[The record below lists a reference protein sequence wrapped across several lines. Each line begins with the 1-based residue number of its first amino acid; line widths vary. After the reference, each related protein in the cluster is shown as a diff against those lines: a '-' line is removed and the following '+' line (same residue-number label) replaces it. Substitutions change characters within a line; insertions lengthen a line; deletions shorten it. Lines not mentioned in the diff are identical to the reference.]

1 MGITAAGVGAA
12 ASVASAGA
20 SIGGQI
26 AGAGKSAGGAQQNQ
40 YLQAL
45 QMNQNIARTDPFV
58 TAGQIAVQ
66 QLPGAVGVPMDLS
79 GQPRVG
85 DMPQFSWN
93 PTMAGL
99 EQTPGYQFTL
109 QQGLQATQSNAAA
122 RGLGVSGAALQGAA
136 NYATGLASATYNQQ
150 LTNAINQYN
159 AKLAGF
165 TAGQG
170 AYQNQFNDYW
180 SNQQNRF
187 NQLQNIASLGANSAT
202 GLGTQTTQSGTNIGN
217 AAQAAGQYQGAG
229 LANAGNALAG
239 TINSPAVQNLLTGG
253 GTGANNQSVTGGGIF
268 NSFSGIGPYAG
279 GYGSY
284 YQPPSGYSA
293 TNDPSF
299 GPGASQ
305 PTQYY
310 NPITWAKS

>member
-1 MGITAAGVGAA
+1 MGLGVAGTAAAIGAA
-12 ASVASAGA
+12 GSVASAGMNL
-20 SIGGQI
+20 
-26 AGAGKSAGGAQQNQ
+26 AGSGKAAGGAQQNQ
-40 YLQAL
+40 YLQAM

-66 QLPGAVGVPMDLS
+66 QMPGAVGVPMDLS
-79 GQPRVG
+79 GQPTVAQ
-85 DMPQFSWN
+85 MPQAPAPFVWN

-99 EQTPGYQFTL
+99 EQTPGYQFAL

-136 NYATGLASATYNQQ
+136 NYATGLASQTYNQQ
-150 LTNAINQYN
+150 LQNALNIYGAGLNRYGQQ
-159 AKLAGF
+159 LQGF

-180 SNQQNRF
+180 TNQQNRF
-187 NQLQNIASLGANSAT
+187 NQLQNLATLGANSASN
-202 GLGTQTTQSGTNIGN
+202 LGTQTTTSGANIGN

-239 TINSPAVQNLLTGG
+239 TINSPGVQNLLTGG
-253 GTGANNQSVTGGGIF
+253 GANANNQSVTGGGIF

-284 YQPPSGYSA
+284 YVPP
-293 TNDPSF
+293 
-299 GPGASQ
+299 
-305 PTQYY
+305 
-310 NPITWAKS
+310 NPISQANYVPGNQGGGLL